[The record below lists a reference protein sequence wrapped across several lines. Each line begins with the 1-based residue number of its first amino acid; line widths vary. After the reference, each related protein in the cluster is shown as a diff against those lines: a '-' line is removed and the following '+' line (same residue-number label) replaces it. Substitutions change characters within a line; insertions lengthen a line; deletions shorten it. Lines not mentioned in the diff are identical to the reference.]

1 MEYSEYQNDFEELEK
16 IYESPNK
23 MTVLYKVK
31 EKESKK
37 IFVIKI
43 IKNIEDSFAKVV
55 FRRECD
61 SLKKLN
67 GHKNIVKIYLIA
79 VGVFSIYFFN
89 TYFSKISNIPKYN
102 PQIIKFQL
110 APCHKPVRAQTIK
123 IFLNWCF
130 LLPPS
135 GI

>member
-1 MEYSEYQNDFEELEK
+1 MEYSEYQNDFEKLEK

-61 SLKKLN
+61 SLKN
-67 GHKNIVKIYLIA
+67 
-79 VGVFSIYFFN
+79 
-89 TYFSKISNIPKYN
+89 
-102 PQIIKFQL
+102 
-110 APCHKPVRAQTIK
+110 
-123 IFLNWCF
+123 
-130 LLPPS
+130 
-135 GI
+135 